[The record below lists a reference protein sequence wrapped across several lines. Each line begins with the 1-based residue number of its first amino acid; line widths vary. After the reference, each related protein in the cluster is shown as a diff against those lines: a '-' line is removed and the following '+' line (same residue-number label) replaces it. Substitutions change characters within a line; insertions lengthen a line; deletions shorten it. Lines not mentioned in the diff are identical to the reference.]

1 MRLVWMR
8 TEDGETVFED
18 LDVASTRG
26 ERGFETPLVPIEGAI
41 FRTAQPELDLDFHNA
56 PRRQIVIPLTGEVDV
71 ESGDGSIRHIGLGDA
86 LLADDLTGRGHT
98 SRFRPDNATM
108 LFLVLADD
116 FDPTSLR

>member
-18 LDVASTRG
+18 LDVASTKG
-26 ERGFETPLVPIEGAI
+26 ERGFETPLVPVEGAI

-71 ESGDGSIRHIGLGDA
+71 ESGDGTIRHIGLGDA
-86 LLADDLTGRGHT
+86 LLADDLTGRGHK